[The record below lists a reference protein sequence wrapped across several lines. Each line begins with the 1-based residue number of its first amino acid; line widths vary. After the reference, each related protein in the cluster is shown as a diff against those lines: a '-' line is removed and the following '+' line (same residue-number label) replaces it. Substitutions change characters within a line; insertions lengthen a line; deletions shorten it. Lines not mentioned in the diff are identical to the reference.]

1 MWDGAMM
8 LGDVTIAWLPR
19 AGMPKRVRRTRFALL
34 AATAMLG
41 ATGFGAAQAAE
52 IALASNT
59 RTPLIT
65 IDGNIEAGDD
75 AKFRAIIDK
84 VGKGTVLLYGN
95 GGKTAAAIEIG
106 RMIKAKGFG
115 TAVANG
121 FDCADACGLIWLA
134 GTPRFL
140 SKTSRV
146 GIPSNVD
153 RNSNDPVAS
162 YVTLLNL
169 PEKTQA
175 FTTTVDSK
183 STAWLTTENAS
194 EAGIEVSLLGATA
207 APVPSAAP
215 APTAATT
222 PATAATMAA
231 AASPTPAA
239 PPKPAPA
246 PAATPPATAAVT
258 APKPASAAPVAAA
271 AAAAPPKPVPV
282 TPAATAAVIPPKP
295 VVATAPT
302 VAAAAP
308 AKPAAAVVPAA
319 PAAAKPAIV
328 APLATMP
335 APATPIAAAKPVI
348 ATPAPVV
355 SASPAIAATPV
366 AAPKPVTADA
376 PFSTSGAWEI
386 RRGDASVGG
395 GCYAMT
401 SYAPDIVLI
410 VGFDLAQK
418 TVFLNIGSARLQP
431 VDPAKSYAMQVR
443 FDNHKPWDSRAEV
456 GFSNKVKFMMM
467 TFHAGEFMNEFM
479 NANGMTLREPG
490 KDEDADVLRLNLP
503 RSGAAAREMLRCQ
516 GGANPLAVSGEV
528 ASAKPASTSKSRE
541 GSVSSNR

>member
-1 MWDGAMM
+1 MQFWSTSGLALAFLPLALLIAPAWLDGA
-8 LGDVTIAWLPR
+8 R
-19 AGMPKRVRRTRFALL
+19 
-34 AATAMLG
+34 
-41 ATGFGAAQAAE
+41 AAE

-65 IDGNIEAGDD
+65 IDGNIEAGDE
-75 AKFRAIIDK
+75 AKFRAIVDK
-84 VGKGTVLLYGN
+84 VGKATVLLYGN

-106 RMIKAKGFG
+106 RMIKAKGLG

-153 RNSNDPVAS
+153 RNSDDPVAS

-183 STAWLTTENAS
+183 STAWLTTENAG
-194 EAGIEVSLLGATA
+194 EAGIEVALLGPAA
-207 APVPSAAP
+207 APAAAAPAAAP
-215 APTAATT
+215 APA
-222 PATAATMAA
+222 ATAAAA
-231 AASPTPAA
+231 APPTPAS

-246 PAATPPATAAVT
+246 TPPAIAVAT
-258 APKPASAAPVAAA
+258 APRPAAAAPVAAIA
-271 AAAAPPKPVPV
+271 AAVPPKPAPPA
-282 TPAATAAVIPPKP
+282 PAASLAVIPPKP
-295 VVATAPT
+295 VAAIAPT

-319 PAAAKPAIV
+319 PAAAKPAIA
-328 APLATMP
+328 APLATAP
-335 APATPIAAAKPVI
+335 APATLVVAAKPFA

-355 SASPAIAATPV
+355 SASPTIAATPA

-376 PFSTSGAWEI
+376 PFATSGAWEI

-431 VDPAKSYAMQVR
+431 VDSAKGYAMQVR

-467 TFHAGEFMNEFM
+467 TFKAGEFMNEFM

-516 GGANPLAVSGEV
+516 GGANPLAVNGEV
-528 ASAKPASTSKSRE
+528 ASAKPASTPSAAKPR
-541 GSVSSNR
+541 